1 MKTLHEVTQIVG
13 MTRRVIQEYEKA
25 GLATA
30 PTATNKYSHLLY
42 ADKEIDRLW
51 QIRFY
56 RELGYGKN
64 EMKAVF
70 NNPHYNRKEALSFQI
85 AQLEKKKKHL
95 ESLIET
101 ANLLK
106 EMDVPISAI
115 RFGSHGLENLPY
127 DTLVPVIV
135 AAFNAMDLKEPMEQS
150 FVAVLTEE
158 DENYWFETL
167 DKVMVF
173 FKEDSPYDDDSVQ
186 VQICALHHITAK
198 VLSDSIFL
206 FKWNNLNFAPGA
218 EIASEIDDIYGPG
231 SAEYLFQA
239 TCYYCTK
246 HEDNPTDRNLI
257 DALNN
262 IENLGR
268 KKYTTGSEEV
278 QAQVKRIH
286 EFFSNIPAMSQAA
299 HLSLLNNIGNMFGSK
314 TYKELIDNGAERGV
328 SWFISRAIQ
337 IYCTRLKENEFTE
350 DTV

>member
-1 MKTLHEVTQIVG
+1 M
-13 MTRRVIQEYEKA
+13 
-25 GLATA
+25 
-30 PTATNKYSHLLY
+30 
-42 ADKEIDRLW
+42 
-51 QIRFY
+51 
-56 RELGYGKN
+56 
-64 EMKAVF
+64 
-70 NNPHYNRKEALSFQI
+70 
-85 AQLEKKKKHL
+85 
-95 ESLIET
+95 
-101 ANLLK
+101 
-106 EMDVPISAI
+106 
-115 RFGSHGLENLPY
+115 ENLPY

-262 IENLGR
+262 IENLGK

-337 IYCTRLKENEFTE
+337 IYCTLLKENEFTE

>member
-1 MKTLHEVTQIVG
+1 M
-13 MTRRVIQEYEKA
+13 
-25 GLATA
+25 
-30 PTATNKYSHLLY
+30 
-42 ADKEIDRLW
+42 
-51 QIRFY
+51 
-56 RELGYGKN
+56 
-64 EMKAVF
+64 
-70 NNPHYNRKEALSFQI
+70 
-85 AQLEKKKKHL
+85 
-95 ESLIET
+95 
-101 ANLLK
+101 
-106 EMDVPISAI
+106 
-115 RFGSHGLENLPY
+115 
-127 DTLVPVIV
+127 
-135 AAFNAMDLKEPMEQS
+135 
-150 FVAVLTEE
+150 
-158 DENYWFETL
+158 
-167 DKVMVF
+167 
-173 FKEDSPYDDDSVQ
+173 
-186 VQICALHHITAK
+186 
-198 VLSDSIFL
+198 LSDSIFL

-299 HLSLLNNIGNMFGSK
+299 HLSLLNNIGNMFGSN